1 MTTDFSLKKSS
12 IHSQTQKNYPRIF
25 PRNPFGRNFTR
36 SFPIKKNPGLIF
48 TFSSR
53 PQNMSLSYGD
63 TACSL
68 ENRRVFLAELGVD
81 YNDLVCAKQVHGHR
95 VEHVQQ
101 TDRGKGALSY
111 DTAIA
116 DTDALFTNTK
126 YLPLAVFTAD
136 CLPVFLYDRQT
147 CSIAL
152 IHAGWRGTK
161 DKISARTV
169 ELMKKEL
176 NTRPKDLS
184 VGFGPGIRDCCY
196 EVGEEFREFFPA
208 GLKER
213 KKHHYL
219 DLIGENKKQFLDIG
233 VEGENIFDS
242 GICTFCSNDRFFSY
256 RKEGNSCGR
265 MISVAMLT

>member
-1 MTTDFSLKKSS
+1 MTPDSS
-12 IHSQTQKNYPRIF
+12 
-25 PRNPFGRNFTR
+25 RNPFEMNSIRLVT
-36 SFPIKKNPGLIF
+36 KNKFSGLISA
-48 TFSSR
+48 FSSR

-68 ENRRVFLAELGVD
+68 ENRRILLAELGVD

-95 VEHVQQ
+95 VEHVRQ

-116 DTDALFTNTK
+116 DTDALFTNIK

-147 CSIAL
+147 RSIAL

-161 DKISARTV
+161 DNISARTV

-213 KKHHYL
+213 EKHHFL
-219 DLIGENKKQFLDIG
+219 DLTEINKKQFLDLG

-242 GICTFCSNDRFFSY
+242 GICTFCNNDRFFSY